1 MLLSRLLVPSAVVLM
16 FFCLACRS
24 THIYLVRHGEK
35 SAPSG
40 NVPLSGEGMQRAETL
55 KDSLAGKKIS
65 GVFTTYTIRT
75 AHTAL
80 PTARAAGLDT
90 ITYNSG
96 DSLLRVLMGRK
107 GKNYLV
113 VGHSN
118 TVPQML
124 RAVGLQPGFEGN
136 IPDQQY
142 DNLFEIIVKKN
153 ETKLLVKKYGLRNE

>member
-1 MLLSRLLVPSAVVLM
+1 MKRLLSLAVLAMLCSCQSA
-16 FFCLACRS
+16 

-75 AHTAL
+75 AQTAQ

-90 ITYNSG
+90 TTYASG
-96 DSLLRVLMGRK
+96 DSLLRVLLGRK

>member
-1 MLLSRLLVPSAVVLM
+1 MKRLLPMAVLALLCSCQSA
-16 FFCLACRS
+16 

-40 NVPLSGEGMQRAETL
+40 NVPLSGDGLQRAETL

-65 GVFTTYTIRT
+65 AVFTTYTIRT
-75 AHTAL
+75 AQTAL

-90 ITYNSG
+90 ITYANG
-96 DSLLRVLMGRK
+96 DSLLRVLTGRK

-118 TVPQML
+118 TVPQMI
-124 RAVGLQPGFEGN
+124 RAVGLTLSFEGN
-136 IPDQQY
+136 IPDNQY
-142 DNLFEIIVKKN
+142 DNLFIITVKKGKQPTLQA
-153 ETKLLVKKYGLRNE
+153 TKFGLRSE

>member
-1 MLLSRLLVPSAVVLM
+1 MKRLLSLAVLAMLCSCQSA
-16 FFCLACRS
+16 

-40 NVPLSGEGMQRAETL
+40 NVPLSGEGLQRAETL

-75 AHTAL
+75 AQTAL

-90 ITYNSG
+90 TTYASG

-107 GKNYLV
+107 GKSYLV

-118 TVPQML
+118 TVPQMI

>member
-1 MLLSRLLVPSAVVLM
+1 MKYLLVLVLGFGM
-16 FFCLACRS
+16 VGCKS
-24 THIYLVRHGEK
+24 TTTIYLVRHAEK
-35 SAPSG
+35 SAPAG
-40 NVPLSGEGMQRAETL
+40 NVPLSGDGLQRAETL

-65 GVFTTYTIRT
+65 AVYTTHTIRT
-75 AHTAL
+75 AQTAL

-90 ITYNSG
+90 TVYNSG

-124 RAVGLQPGFEGN
+124 RAIGLQPGFDGN

-142 DNLFEIIVKKN
+142 DNLFEVTVKKK
-153 ETKLLVKKYGLRNE
+153 ETKLLVKKYGLRND